1 MQIYGPS
8 HVHGTQGV
16 QGPHL
21 NRINA
26 PSQATSPSS
35 AVSDQL
41 DISPAA
47 EAAMIQTVENQD
59 SRADRIT
66 QIRSEIAAGTYDTT
80 ERMAA
85 AMDGLLDEVG

>member
-8 HVHGTQGV
+8 HVHGTQGA

-21 NRINA
+21 NRIKA
-26 PSQATSPSS
+26 PSQTTESS
-35 AVSDQL
+35 SVAGDHL

-47 EAAMIQTVENQD
+47 EAVIQAAENQD
-59 SRADRIT
+59 SRVDRIA
-66 QIRSEIAAGTYDTT
+66 QIRSEIAAGTYDTN
-80 ERMAA
+80 ERLAA